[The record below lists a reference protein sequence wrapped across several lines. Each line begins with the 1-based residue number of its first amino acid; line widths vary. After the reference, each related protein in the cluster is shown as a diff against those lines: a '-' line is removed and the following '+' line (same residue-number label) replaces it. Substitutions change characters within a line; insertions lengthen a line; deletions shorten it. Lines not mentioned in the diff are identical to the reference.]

1 MNGETRLAL
10 VPALD
15 RVSAPW
21 QLDLNAQRARL
32 LDADGVLV
40 TVIPRDAAVQRITLP
55 SHSEGREYL
64 ILTTI
69 EGKTLEFEA
78 DELIIN
84 IIEGF
89 RSHSGSGDEHRAVDS
104 LRRSAR
110 RNLIAGGVA
119 ILIGAGLSIQSYLE
133 TIRRGGSVF
142 LLLGLV
148 FYGLL
153 LVGKGAYALVRANR
167 LAAYAMESRAEVPV
181 E

>member
-1 MNGETRLAL
+1 MKGEARLAL

-15 RVSAPW
+15 RDSAPW

-40 TVIPRDAAVQRITLP
+40 TVIPRDAAAQRIALP
-55 SHSEGREYL
+55 SRSEGREHL
-64 ILTTI
+64 ILTTT
-69 EGKTLEFEA
+69 EGKTLAFEA

-84 IIEGF
+84 AIEGF
-89 RSHSGSGDEHRAVDS
+89 RSHSGSGGEHRAFDS
-104 LRRSAR
+104 LRRYAC

-119 ILIGAGLSIQSYLE
+119 ILVGAGLSAQSYVENL
-133 TIRRGGSVF
+133 RHGGSVF

-153 LVGKGAYALVRANR
+153 LVGKGSYALVRANR
-167 LAAYAMESRAEVPV
+167 LAANAMGPHTEVPV

>member
-1 MNGETRLAL
+1 MRGETRIVLT
-10 VPALD
+10 PAWD
-15 RVSAPW
+15 ENSAPW
-21 QLDLNAQRARL
+21 RLDIDAERARL

-40 TVIPRDAAVQRITLP
+40 AVIPRDASAQRIALP
-55 SHSEGREYL
+55 SHSEGREHL
-64 ILTTI
+64 ILTTT
-69 EGKTLEFEA
+69 EGKPLEFEA
-78 DELIIN
+78 DEFIIDLIKQY
-84 IIEGF
+84 
-89 RSHSGSGDEHRAVDS
+89 RLQSGIAGGVEDVGS

-133 TIRRGGSVF
+133 TLRRGGSVF

-153 LVGKGAYALVRANR
+153 LVGKGSYALVRANR
-167 LAAYAMESRAEVPV
+167 PAANAMGPRAEVPV